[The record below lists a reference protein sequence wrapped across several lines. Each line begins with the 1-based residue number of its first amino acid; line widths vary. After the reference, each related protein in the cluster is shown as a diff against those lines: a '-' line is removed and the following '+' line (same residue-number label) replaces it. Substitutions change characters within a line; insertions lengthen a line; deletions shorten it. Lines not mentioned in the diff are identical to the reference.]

1 MGVYAEYLEFARGL
15 AARAAAL
22 VAESFLGTFQVD
34 YKGITNLVTDVDRR
48 SEELIVGALTR
59 AYPDHAVVAEEG
71 SGREGAS
78 AFRWYVDPID
88 GTNNF
93 AHGYPMV
100 SVTLAL
106 EHEGR
111 IVAGVTRD
119 CLMGESWWAEAGA
132 GAWCERGR
140 LAVSAAPRLE
150 AALVSTG
157 FPYDKHTSVQDNL
170 GNFARVTKRVQGI
183 RRGGSAA
190 LDLAYVAAGRLDGF
204 WELKLSSWDTAAG
217 ILLVAEAG
225 GRVSRIDGSAYR
237 PGDVDIVATNGLI
250 HEELASLLKL
260 EG

>member
-1 MGVYAEYLEFARGL
+1 MGAYAEPLQFARGL

-22 VAESFLGTFQVD
+22 VAEDFLGTFQVD
-34 YKGITNLVTDVDRR
+34 YKGVTNLVTDVDRR
-48 SEELIVGALTR
+48 SEELLVNAL
-59 AYPDHAVVAEEG
+59 AKEYPDHAIKAEEG
-71 SGREGAS
+71 SGREAAGG
-78 AFRWYVDPID
+78 FRWHVDPLD

-100 SVTLAL
+100 AVTLAL

-119 CLMGESWWAEAGA
+119 CLGGESWWAEVGA
-132 GAWCERGR
+132 GACCERGP
-140 LAVSAAPRLE
+140 LHVSAAPRLSG
-150 AALVSTG
+150 ALLSTG
-157 FPYDKHTSVQDNL
+157 FPYDKHTSPQDNL

-190 LDLAYVAAGRLDGF
+190 LDLALVAAGRLDGF

-217 ILLVAEAG
+217 ILLIVEAG
-225 GRVSRIDGSAYR
+225 GRVSRIDGSPYR
-237 PGDVDIVATNGLI
+237 PGDIDIVATNGLI
-250 HEELASLLKL
+250 HDELSSLLQL